1 MAQRVFLLAARGYLS
16 ARRRSVILTS
26 ESSCFGHVQINGAL
40 MSEIFIVDDDPLVD
54 TALTTALNGEGFSV
68 VNFAKAKPF

>member
-1 MAQRVFLLAARGYLS
+1 
-16 ARRRSVILTS
+16 
-26 ESSCFGHVQINGAL
+26 

-68 VNFAKAKPF
+68 VNFVEGETFLSAARTRTPDCVVIDNLLARLPGH